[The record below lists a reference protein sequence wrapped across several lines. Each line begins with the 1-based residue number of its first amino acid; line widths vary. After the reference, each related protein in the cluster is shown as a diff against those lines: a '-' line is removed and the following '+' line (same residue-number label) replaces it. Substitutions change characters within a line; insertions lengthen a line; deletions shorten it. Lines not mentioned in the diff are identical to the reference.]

1 MSLIDALLGDKGLV
15 VKFKADLTDL
25 QAGIARAKTDLTGWR
40 DETNANTRGMASWG
54 AAITANVA
62 PVLALGAA
70 VYGMQQKYG
79 ALASEITDMSTSTG
93 LSIDKI
99 QQLQYAA
106 VLSNTAFSNVAM
118 GVNTLTL
125 AISKAG
131 DVSSEAGKAFAEIGV
146 STNGRSV
153 DQVFEDTTTALVGM
167 ENTTRRN
174 EIAMT
179 LYGRSWKEMLPFM
192 EDYIKNKEKI
202 QSSPTF
208 SKQDLQDLK
217 DAKIAW
223 DDLGNSVTI
232 YSGKALLFLQKQ
244 YSSEALGSVLT
255 LDSAYRKL
263 FSGDVS
269 GFMAEAGAYR
279 DKQDAIEAQKLKDLI
294 ATNSGPQKA
303 WSPAGAPATDPF
315 SGLTAQEATIK
326 NLSDFTIPDLEK
338 KLKDLQT
345 SGTATYAEI
354 ASASLDLINAKQE
367 LIDLTTKETDAQK
380 DLKTATD
387 DLYDAQDKLHDINKD
402 FQREISVLN
411 PRDVSAA
418 RNLIIHNQWATEDQ
432 QGAISK
438 AQEKVGARAQAKASG
453 DLIINIDG
461 RQIAKIPGVATTA
474 GKMNLTQRGI
484 S

>member
-25 QAGIARAKTDLTGWR
+25 QAGIARAKTDLIGWR
-40 DETNANTRGMASWG
+40 DETNANTQGMASWG

-192 EDYIKNKEKI
+192 EDYTKNKEKI

-232 YSGKALLFLQKQ
+232 YSGKALVEVQKGTSFL
-244 YSSEALGSVLT
+244 LT
-255 LDSAYRKL
+255 MDAAYRKL
-263 FSGDVS
+263 AKGDVG
-269 GFMAEAGAYR
+269 GFLDAAAEERNRQIMAEH
-279 DKQDAIEAQKLKDLI
+279 DKLTNLI

-402 FQREISVLN
+402 FQREMSTLN